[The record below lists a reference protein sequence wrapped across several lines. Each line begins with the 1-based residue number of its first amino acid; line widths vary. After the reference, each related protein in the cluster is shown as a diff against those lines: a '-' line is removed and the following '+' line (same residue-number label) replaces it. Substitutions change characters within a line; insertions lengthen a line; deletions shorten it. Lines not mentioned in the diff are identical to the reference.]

1 MNTESTG
8 DLNDYNKWLNSLSK
22 LDDKGV
28 SREIYNRIVNHS
40 DIDKESIELFKI
52 AYDYAIKL
60 INQGKNLEINLL
72 KIYLQDVKGKDINQ
86 INMMNLIALLG
97 ICGINFKKYTK

>member
-22 LDDKGV
+22 LDDKEV
-28 SREIYNRIVNHS
+28 SHEIYNRIVNHS

-97 ICGINFKKYTK
+97 ICGINFKKYAK

>member
-97 ICGINFKKYTK
+97 ICGINFKKYAK